1 MKGNME
7 LPTIQQGRRR
17 LVKIN
22 QGQVFLLPSRIP
34 HSPQR
39 QADTFGLVVER
50 KRHQDEVDGLRWYT
64 SFEQPDTS
72 TDGSTPKGVLWD
84 RFFYCGDLEKDLVPV
99 VKAYK
104 SSAECS
110 DVRSVAP
117 FHSAACASQCLPAHV
132 SWMLLCAAGGPQRQR
147 DACARA
153 AVGDRQRHRSARA
166 L

>member
-7 LPTIQQGRRR
+7 LPTIQQGKRR

-22 QGQVFLLPSRIP
+22 EGQVFLLPSRIP

-39 QADTFGLVVER
+39 QAGTFGLVVER
-50 KRHQDEVDGLRWYT
+50 KRHEDEVDGLRWYT

-72 TDGSTPKGVLWD
+72 TDGSKPNGVLWD

-104 SSAECS
+104 GSPECS
-110 DVRSVAP
+110 DVRSATIRALLDEP
-117 FHSAACASQCLPAHV
+117 SQAKV
-132 SWMLLCAAGGPQRQR
+132 SIGSMPTHAWRAWCTAGCPPK
-147 DACARA
+147 
-153 AVGDRQRHRSARA
+153 QRHACG
-166 L
+166 